1 MRLYT
6 FFFSKVI
13 KQLEKMTIYFSTLNP
28 KGKIKRLK
36 NKPPSKRNEERQAI
50 IPRVNQV

>member
-1 MRLYT
+1 MHQNYLQKDWNMMLYT

-36 NKPPSKRNEERQAI
+36 NKPPSKRNE
-50 IPRVNQV
+50 